1 MYNIFHPHDPVAY
14 RIEPLFDTA
23 VVKEPYLIEHHAGM
37 RLQYQLK
44 KMKVDF
50 QQGIDAMINAAN
62 PATWMNKLSAIAA
75 ESATAAQN
83 SIAAAT
89 SSSSSNGGATG
100 SGGSGSSL
108 LSSWISLA
116 SASFGGNGNGSA
128 GSSSNNS
135 TSSNSTSAGAS
146 ASAASPTSTSAT
158 SPTAT
163 NSNTSTNTTSSST
176 TTGTE
181 GSGSSTGWSSMDPDL
196 RGVCLNSERRVDFV
210 LQESPM
216 EHTNSYMSA
225 LFSHS
230 SYFENK
236 DLVL

>member
-14 RIEPLFDTA
+14 RIEPLFDTPS
-23 VVKEPYLIEHHAGM
+23 VKEPFLIEHHAGM

-50 QQGIDAMINAAN
+50 QQGIDAVLNAAN
-62 PATWMNKLSAIAA
+62 PATWMSKLSAMAV
-75 ESATAAQN
+75 ESATAAQSSLVAATAPAVSGGSSMLSSWIGLAAASFGGGGAGGPSAN
-83 SIAAAT
+83 APVSSASPASPAAGSSGSSHTSSNGKPNNGDGIAAPGSEGSGH
-89 SSSSSNGGATG
+89 SSSSS
-100 SGGSGSSL
+100 
-108 LSSWISLA
+108 
-116 SASFGGNGNGSA
+116 
-128 GSSSNNS
+128 
-135 TSSNSTSAGAS
+135 
-146 ASAASPTSTSAT
+146 
-158 SPTAT
+158 
-163 NSNTSTNTTSSST
+163 
-176 TTGTE
+176 
-181 GSGSSTGWSSMDPDL
+181 WSSMDPEL
-196 RGVCLNSERRVDFV
+196 RGVHVNGERRVDFV